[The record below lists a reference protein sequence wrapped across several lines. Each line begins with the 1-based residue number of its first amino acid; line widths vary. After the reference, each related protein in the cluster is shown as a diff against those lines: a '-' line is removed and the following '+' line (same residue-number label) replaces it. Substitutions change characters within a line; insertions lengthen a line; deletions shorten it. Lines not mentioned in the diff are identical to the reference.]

1 MDNMAVSGFL
11 KTIQEI
17 KQAEIAEH
25 RRRMPLASLRREA
38 ETLAAPPDFKAAMAA
53 GTPTDIGIIA
63 EIKKASPSKG
73 DLCVDLDPAA
83 YAKIYETA
91 GARAISVLTESVYF
105 KGGLSDLKTACTHTG
120 LPVLRKDFIIHEYQI
135 YEARQ
140 AGAGAVLIITTML
153 SSAQQNDFIH
163 LVKELNMTPL
173 VEICSEW
180 EMDQALTTGADIVG
194 INNRNLS
201 TLDVDPNAAIRM
213 APLFPKEII
222 PVAASGFSCRK
233 HIQTG
238 IHAGIFNFLIGES
251 IVKSKDPDAFIR
263 SLKSDD

>member
-11 KTIQEI
+11 KTMQEI

-25 RRRMPLASLRREA
+25 RRRIPLASLRREA
-38 ETLAAPPDFKAAMAA
+38 ETLAAPPDFKEAMAA

-73 DLCVDLDPAA
+73 DLCVDLDPAE
-83 YAKIYETA
+83 YARIYETA

-105 KGGLSDLKTACTHTG
+105 KGSLSDLKTVCTHTG

-153 SSAQQNDFIH
+153 SSAQQSEFIH
-163 LVKELNMTPL
+163 QARELNMTPL

-180 EMDQALTTGADIVG
+180 ELDQALTTGATIVG

-201 TLDVDPNAAIRM
+201 TLDVDPNAAIRI
-213 APLFPKEII
+213 APLFPEEII
-222 PVAASGFSCRK
+222 PVAASGFASRK
-233 HIQTG
+233 DIQTG

-251 IVKSKDPDAFIR
+251 IVKSEDPDAFIR
-263 SLKSDD
+263 SLKTDD

>member
-1 MDNMAVSGFL
+1 MAASGFL
-11 KTIQEI
+11 KTVQEI
-17 KQAEIAEH
+17 KQAEIADH
-25 RRRMPLASLRREA
+25 RRRIPLASLRRDA

-73 DLCVDLDPAA
+73 DLCVDLDPAT
-83 YAKIYETA
+83 YARIYETA

-105 KGGLSDLKTACTHTG
+105 KGSLTDLKTVCTHTG

-140 AGAGAVLIITTML
+140 AGAGAVLIITTLL
-153 SSAQQNDFIH
+153 SSAQQSDFIH
-163 LVKELNMTPL
+163 LIRELNMTPL

-201 TLDVDPNAAIRM
+201 TLDVDPNAALRM
-213 APLFPKEII
+213 APLFSEAII

-233 HIQTG
+233 DIQAG
-238 IHAGIFNFLIGES
+238 IHTGIFNFLIGES
-251 IVKSKDPDAFIR
+251 IVKSEDPETFIR
-263 SLKSDD
+263 SLKTDD

>member
-1 MDNMAVSGFL
+1 LPTTGG
-11 KTIQEI
+11 
-17 KQAEIAEH
+17 
-25 RRRMPLASLRREA
+25 ASLWLPCGGMRKPLRH
-38 ETLAAPPDFKAAMAA
+38 
-53 GTPTDIGIIA
+53 IGIIA

-73 DLCVDLDPAA
+73 DLRVDLDPAA

-105 KGGLSDLKTACTHTG
+105 KGSLSDLKTVCTHTD

-140 AGAGAVLIITTML
+140 AGAGAVLIITTLL
-153 SSAQQNDFIH
+153 SPDQQTDFIH
-163 LVKELNMTPL
+163 LVRELNMAPL

-180 EMDQALTTGADIVG
+180 EMDQALTTGADIIG

-201 TLDVDPNAAIRM
+201 TLDVDPNAAIRI
-213 APLFPKEII
+213 APLLPEEII
-222 PVAASGFSCRK
+222 PVAASGFSCRND
-233 HIQTG
+233 IQTG

-251 IVKSKDPDAFIR
+251 IVKSEDPKAFIR
-263 SLKSDD
+263 SLTTDD

>member
-1 MDNMAVSGFL
+1 MAVSGFL

-17 KQAEIAEH
+17 KQTEIAEH
-25 RRRMPLASLRREA
+25 RRRMPLASLRRDA

-53 GTPTDIGIIA
+53 GTSTDIGIIA

-83 YAKIYETA
+83 YTRIYEAA

-105 KGGLSDLKTACTHTG
+105 KGSLADLKTACSQTH

-135 YEARQ
+135 YEARR

-153 SSAQQNDFIH
+153 SSDQQRDFIH
-163 LVKELNMTPL
+163 LVKELNMAPL

-201 TLDVDPNAAIRM
+201 TLDMDPNTALRI
-213 APLFPKEII
+213 APLLPEKII
-222 PVAASGFSCRK
+222 PVAASGFSRRK
-233 HIQTG
+233 EIRTG

-251 IVKSKDPDAFIR
+251 IVKAEDPDAFIR
-263 SLKSDD
+263 SLKNHD